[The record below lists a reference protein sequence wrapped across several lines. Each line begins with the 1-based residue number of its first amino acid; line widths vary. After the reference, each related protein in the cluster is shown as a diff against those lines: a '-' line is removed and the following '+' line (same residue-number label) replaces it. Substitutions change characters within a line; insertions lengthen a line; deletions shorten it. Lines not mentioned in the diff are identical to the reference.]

1 MATMSA
7 TSTPRT
13 PTTLILPW
21 RMGGSMVMW
30 HSSLTPFVTIIPT
43 ESPSFQSILL
53 KLPGSVTSVHTVLYL
68 PTAGREDHFITALV
82 DLEAH
87 IDEIRS
93 QHPDAPHFIRGDAN
107 VNPNN
112 IARFNLFYFSSSLSL
127 KRLPLCHPTYH
138 HFVRDG
144 NFDSEIDV
152 ILYHGKDISE
162 TLSEIICKLESPLVE
177 SHHDVILSTCSLP
190 SASIPPPHQD
200 LLEAPRVPNDRIKTI
215 WNDDGI

>member
-1 MATMSA
+1 
-7 TSTPRT
+7 
-13 PTTLILPW
+13 
-21 RMGGSMVMW
+21 MVMW

-152 ILYHGKDISE
+152 ILYHGKEISE
-162 TLSEIICKLESPLVE
+162 TLSEINCKLESPFVE

-200 LLEAPRVPNDRIKTI
+200 LLEAPQDQSIVGSSLTSLRDFCDTKTTAGLYLSFVCH
-215 WNDDGI
+215 N